1 MKTLSTSYRRH
12 RYPPQIISHAVWL
25 YHRFSLSFRDVEDLL
40 AQRGVEVSYEIIRRW
55 CLKFGPGYAA
65 RAKRRQ
71 PRLGDTWHQD
81 KVFMK
86 DRRSP
91 SASSCQRQAV
101 PSTGVFS
108 LAGGDVRP
116 VIINDQ
122 TAELRSTVVNV
133 TMPGYGTVNLMVSE
147 RIRPRNDCSLSAVS
161 IRSSASARARAEHCA
176 AVLPLFRNE

>member
-1 MKTLSTSYRRH
+1 
-12 RYPPQIISHAVWL
+12 
-25 YHRFSLSFRDVEDLL
+25 
-40 AQRGVEVSYEIIRRW
+40 
-55 CLKFGPGYAA
+55 
-65 RAKRRQ
+65 
-71 PRLGDTWHQD
+71 
-81 KVFMK
+81 MK

-101 PSTGVFS
+101 PSKGVFS

-161 IRSSASARARAEHCA
+161 RHSSASANSRMLTSRDLA
-176 AVLPLFRNE
+176 AFASVFPVSLIGSS